1 MELSA
6 VCVWVLD
13 WYTTAAPARKMQYP
27 VVDLRRGLMFAK
39 EASQKH
45 VRIGL
50 FGKVGNF
57 GNSGGN
63 GIGTSEKLPS
73 RRLTEGTPLEKFVL

>member
-13 WYTTAAPARKMQYP
+13 RWTIAAPARKMQYP

-39 EASQKH
+39 DASQKH
-45 VRIGL
+45 VRIGS
-50 FGKVGNF
+50 FGRAGNF
-57 GNSGGN
+57 GS
-63 GIGTSEKLPS
+63 
-73 RRLTEGTPLEKFVL
+73 

>member
-13 WYTTAAPARKMQYP
+13 QHATTAPARKMQYP

-45 VRIGL
+45 ARIGL
-50 FGKVGNF
+50 FGRVGNF
-57 GNSGGN
+57 GDSGGN
-63 GIGTSEKLPS
+63 GIGTSEKSPS
-73 RRLTEGTPLEKFVL
+73 GRSTEGTPLEKFVL